1 MIVINRLMDEL
12 TAISV
17 DYNKGVITKQ
27 EKDIKLD
34 LLINQLEL
42 VEVNLYQ
49 QPLDELPERV
59 KDSYRQLAFRTRYK
73 SIESIKQL
81 KEANGKVSYNASLR
95 QVLGNRM
102 HFKSLYRTVRV
113 NTQAYISR
121 NQLQYYSLNMEVFV
135 LKGEDVNE

>member
-1 MIVINRLMDEL
+1 MIVVNRLMDQL
-12 TAISV
+12 TEISV
-17 DYNKGVITKQ
+17 DYNNGVISKQ

-49 QPLDELPERV
+49 QPLDELPTRV
-59 KDSYRQLAFRTRYK
+59 KDSYRQLMFRTRYK
-73 SIESIKQL
+73 SIEAIKQL

-102 HFKSLYRTVRV
+102 YFKSLYRTVRV

-135 LKGEDVNE
+135 IREGESNE